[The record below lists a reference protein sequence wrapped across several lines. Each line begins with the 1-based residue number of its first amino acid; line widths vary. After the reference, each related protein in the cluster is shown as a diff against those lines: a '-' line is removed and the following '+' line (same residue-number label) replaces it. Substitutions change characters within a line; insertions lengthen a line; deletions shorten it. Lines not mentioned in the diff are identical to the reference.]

1 MKRIAAGLLALAFC
15 LGFIACNSRLIIT
28 KDVLTGTWVTPVESQ
43 NLNRY
48 NEYTFNED
56 GTGSYRIYQDGE
68 ASERLD
74 FSYKLEDDV
83 LTFSKDGED
92 TVYNTEYD
100 GTTLKLM
107 RNEEEISLTKE
118 NK

>member
-1 MKRIAAGLLALAFC
+1 MKKCVAALLALAFC
-15 LGFIACNSRLIIT
+15 VGFIACNSKLIIT
-28 KDVLTGTWVTPVESQ
+28 KDELTGVWVTPVESQ

-48 NEYTFNED
+48 NEYTFNGD

-68 ASERLD
+68 ATERQN

-83 LTFSKDGED
+83 LTLTKSGEE

-107 RNEEEISLTKE
+107 RSEEEISLTKE
-118 NK
+118 KK